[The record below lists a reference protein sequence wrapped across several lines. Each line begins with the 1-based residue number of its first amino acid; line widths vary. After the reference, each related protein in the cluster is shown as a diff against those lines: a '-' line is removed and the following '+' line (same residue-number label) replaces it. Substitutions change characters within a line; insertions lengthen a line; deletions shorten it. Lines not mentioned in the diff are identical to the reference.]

1 MEEPPPSRGPST
13 APGPRWVLGGGGEL
27 WSRPCQP
34 LATPAPG
41 LQQLHTKL
49 RRRQPPAPS
58 PSTGRGRA
66 PPAASSSFAGL
77 RLPQGNEAQNNP
89 GNWGGV
95 GQSRLPRLGGD
106 CFAPPGRGGQGWSPP
121 TALTPP
127 GGACLV
133 LTGPG
138 HRPPELGGTAELRP
152 PAPGGFFLFLFLLK
166 DISSPAGPSGA
177 VGSAQ
182 GGEVRG
188 EVRGSTA
195 QQPEGGQGAAGSPP
209 GAPQGLPRPPSP
221 GGRSQPAG

>member
-13 APGPRWVLGGGGEL
+13 APGPRWVLGGGGAVVPSL
-27 WSRPCQP
+27 
-34 LATPAPG
+34 PAPRYPRPG
-41 LQQLHTKL
+41 AAAAPHKAEEA
-49 RRRQPPAPS
+49 PAPS
-58 PSTGRGRA
+58 PQ
-66 PPAASSSFAGL
+66 
-77 RLPQGNEAQNNP
+77 PQHGEGPCSPRCQQQLCWFETSP
-89 GNWGGV
+89 GKRSPK
-95 GQSRLPRLGGD
+95 QPRKLGGGD
-106 CFAPPGRGGQGWSPP
+106 CFAPPGRGGQNWSPP

-127 GGACLV
+127 RGACLV